1 MSSAGNYESP
11 LLSLVS
17 GDGHGDRAR
26 FAITPTGIESEL
38 PDIGGLLAGAS
49 EVDIT
54 PPPGMPKAGFSK
66 NAHDGNGFRNRLR
79 ARVLHLRAGR
89 TSLAVVQL
97 DLLSGSALL
106 QHLVAQAVAE
116 STDVRLPGLFI
127 GATHTHAGPGQFDA
141 SQFYNRFASNRP
153 GFDPAWTQFLA
164 DRIAG
169 AVIEAVN
176 TRVPAKIAV
185 GRTEVWG
192 LTRNRSLDPHNR
204 NETVTDK
211 RTDPQRK
218 FAAVNPW
225 LHLVRVDA
233 RAHDGGY
240 QPLAAMT
247 VFSVHGTGIS
257 HHCHEYHADLWAYL
271 NDELIQRVERTT
283 GCRPVIGAMEGTH
296 ADCAPAIRFGRAGF
310 IEAER
315 VGRSIGAEAASLY
328 DRMEGELT
336 DRVELAAGIREL
348 DLDNGGDVI
357 GSHRLASPL
366 LGASQVAGAKEN
378 TTPALHLIPP
388 FRAGYPKPFS
398 KRLPQG
404 AKWVLGSR
412 RLQPLILPTEDFP
425 RVLTIQVLRIGDTA
439 IVGAPFEITVEAGRR
454 IAEAV
459 DRTGIGIGAGTG
471 GGHAIV
477 SSVANGYC
485 GYCTTA
491 EEYSLQYYE
500 GGHNLHGPTTQS
512 WLAAQA
518 ARLAHEVAA
527 VGNGYV
533 TDVLPERT
541 FSLAIHRYLPPAGVD
556 ALAPRR
562 VQEPAEY
569 HDGAGEDPGRW
580 ELRFHDA
587 APGDLR
593 WHDPLVRVEREEA
606 RLGWATVA
614 DDQGVNL
621 GVVYLGNYKTGDG
634 HSYAA
639 RWYNPWLGAGRRHRF
654 VLLANGGR
662 SELASDPFD

>member
-1 MSSAGNYESP
+1 VSSAGNYESP

-176 TRVPAKIAV
+176 TRVPAKVAV

-271 NDELIQRVERTT
+271 NDELTQRVERTT

-366 LGASQVAGAKEN
+366 LGASQVAGQRR
-378 TTPALHLIPP
+378 TPHP
-388 FRAGYPKPFS
+388 
-398 KRLPQG
+398 
-404 AKWVLGSR
+404 
-412 RLQPLILPTEDFP
+412 
-425 RVLTIQVLRIGDTA
+425 
-439 IVGAPFEITVEAGRR
+439 
-454 IAEAV
+454 
-459 DRTGIGIGAGTG
+459 
-471 GGHAIV
+471 H
-477 SSVANGYC
+477 
-485 GYCTTA
+485 CT
-491 EEYSLQYYE
+491 
-500 GGHNLHGPTTQS
+500 
-512 WLAAQA
+512 
-518 ARLAHEVAA
+518 
-527 VGNGYV
+527 
-533 TDVLPERT
+533 
-541 FSLAIHRYLPPAGVD
+541 
-556 ALAPRR
+556 
-562 VQEPAEY
+562 
-569 HDGAGEDPGRW
+569 
-580 ELRFHDA
+580 
-587 APGDLR
+587 
-593 WHDPLVRVEREEA
+593 
-606 RLGWATVA
+606 
-614 DDQGVNL
+614 
-621 GVVYLGNYKTGDG
+621 
-634 HSYAA
+634 
-639 RWYNPWLGAGRRHRF
+639 
-654 VLLANGGR
+654 
-662 SELASDPFD
+662 